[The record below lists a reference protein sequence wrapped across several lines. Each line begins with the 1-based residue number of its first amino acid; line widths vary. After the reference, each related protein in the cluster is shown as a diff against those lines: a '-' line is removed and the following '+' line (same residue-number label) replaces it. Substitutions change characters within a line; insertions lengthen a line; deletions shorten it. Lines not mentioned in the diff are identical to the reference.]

1 MKNTENAA
9 IVISAIVQVAFA
21 PWRLSGNVAP
31 QAHRQRRRVSR

>member
-9 IVISAIVQVAFA
+9 IVISAA

-31 QAHRQRRRVSR
+31 QARRQRRRVSR